1 MKSTTNTQKK
11 NLRIGLKD
19 IPLILEVSVI
29 GSTNNINKEANIAKT
44 PNNLLGID
52 LSIV

>member
-11 NLRIGLKD
+11 NFIIGLKV
-19 IPLILEVSVI
+19 IPLIREVSVR
-29 GSTNNINKEANIAKT
+29 GRTNNINREENIAKT

-52 LSIV
+52 LSIA